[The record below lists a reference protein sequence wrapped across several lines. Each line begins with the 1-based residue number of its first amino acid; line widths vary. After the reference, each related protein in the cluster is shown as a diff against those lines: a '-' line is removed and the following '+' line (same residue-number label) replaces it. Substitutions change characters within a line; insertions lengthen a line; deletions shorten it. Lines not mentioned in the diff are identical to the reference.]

1 MDKPPPPPHHL
12 PPFRPVT
19 KGETTAEPA
28 ARVEGRLTEQERAW
42 LNEAIMTLAEIRLDL
57 QARRE
62 YAVRA
67 AIQMTEQDRRLD
79 TAYSRLVAILRRA
92 ESPE

>member
-1 MDKPPPPPHHL
+1 MDKPPPHHL

-19 KGETTAEPA
+19 RETTAEPA
-28 ARVEGRLTEQERAW
+28 ASSIVQGRLTEQERAW